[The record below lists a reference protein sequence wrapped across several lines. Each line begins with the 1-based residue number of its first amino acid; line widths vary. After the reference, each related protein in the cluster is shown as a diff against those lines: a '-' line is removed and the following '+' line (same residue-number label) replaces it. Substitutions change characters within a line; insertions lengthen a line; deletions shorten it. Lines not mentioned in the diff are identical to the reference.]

1 MGGWLHYLKLQVR
14 SRTGLSQGV
23 VIWAL
28 VALICAIVTF
38 AFLLVAA
45 YVWLIGLLGA
55 LFAALIM
62 AGFFLLVALIS
73 LAASAGSRRRTTQ
86 RARLAIA
93 ARGTEMWRDPKFMAV
108 GLDIART
115 IGWRRIV
122 PLAAIGVLA
131 ATLAREWAG
140 REQSGLADDPD
151 VREEARRDAA

>member
-14 SRTGLSQGV
+14 SRTGLDRGV

-45 YVWLIGLLGA
+45 YVWLIGLFGA
-55 LFAALIM
+55 LFAAMIR
-62 AGFFLLVALIS
+62 AGLFLLIALIS
-73 LAASAGSRRRTTQ
+73 LAVSIGSQRRTAQ

-108 GLDIART
+108 GLEIAR
-115 IGWRRIV
+115 
-122 PLAAIGVLA
+122 
-131 ATLAREWAG
+131 
-140 REQSGLADDPD
+140 
-151 VREEARRDAA
+151 

>member
-1 MGGWLHYLKLQVR
+1 MGGWLRYLKLQVR
-14 SRTGLSQGV
+14 SRTGLDQGV

-45 YVWLIGLLGA
+45 DVWLIDRFGA

-73 LAASAGSRRRTTQ
+73 LAASAGSRRRTAQ
-86 RARLAIA
+86 RARLALA
-93 ARGTEMWRDPKFMAV
+93 ARGTEMWRDPKLMAV
-108 GLDIART
+108 GLDVARA

-131 ATLAREWAG
+131 ATLAREWAVRG
-140 REQSGLADDPD
+140 RSGLADDPD